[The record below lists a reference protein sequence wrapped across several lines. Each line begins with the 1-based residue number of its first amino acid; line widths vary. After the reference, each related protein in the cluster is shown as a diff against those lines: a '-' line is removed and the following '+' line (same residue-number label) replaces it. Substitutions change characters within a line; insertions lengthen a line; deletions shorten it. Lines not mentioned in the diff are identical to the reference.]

1 MKSPTILLLLALVS
15 CESRTYPLNLVE
27 APILPKDSTNL
38 VGLNVDGMSGLA
50 YQKDYFFFI
59 DHSRNSIHQVNK
71 FFEPIGTYSSIGRGP
86 GELNKPHSLST
97 TSTFLFVSDPS
108 QQKIF
113 RLGLDMTP
121 GIELVVPF
129 NPLSIFAVN
138 DSIVWAGTLNMEY
151 EDIYEINFST
161 KQTVRLKSTAIITHP
176 PEGIV
181 FHSSNKFGAVLR
193 YRQFSNRAEIF
204 QNNKL
209 ATSFLNS
216 TQPKTPNFTIKYDL
230 PFFNSKTHSA
240 AFLTESL
247 ACFLSGD
254 IGPRRQ
260 PIQCFDF
267 DGKLVSR
274 YVIPTPS
281 PFATYHDSLLY
292 TYSPETNHIYVYDLG
307 F

>member
-1 MKSPTILLLLALVS
+1 LA
-15 CESRTYPLNLVE
+15 PQND
-27 APILPKDSTNL
+27 I
-38 VGLNVDGMSGLA
+38 
-50 YQKDYFFFI
+50 FFFI
-59 DHSRNSIHQVNK
+59 DNRRNSIHQVNK
-71 FFEPIGTYSSIGRGP
+71 IFEPIRTYSSIGRGP
-86 GELNKPHSLST
+86 GELKKPHSLST
-97 TSTFLFVSDPS
+97 SSRFLFVTDPT

-113 RLGLDMTP
+113 RFSLDLKP

-129 NPLSIFAVN
+129 SPLSIFAIN
-138 DSIVWAGTLNMEY
+138 DSILWVGTLNMEY
-151 EDIYEINFST
+151 EDVFEINFST
-161 KQTVRLKSTAIITHP
+161 KLVVRLKSTAMITHP

-181 FHSSNKFGAVLR
+181 FHSSNKFGDVLR
-193 YRQFSNRAEIF
+193 YRQFSNRAEVF

-209 ATSFLNS
+209 VASFMNS
-216 TQPKTPNFTIKYDL
+216 TQPKTPNYTIKYDL
-230 PFFNSKTHSA
+230 PFFNSKTHAA

-267 DGKLVSR
+267 DGNLVSR

-292 TYSPETNHIYVYDLG
+292 TYSPETNHIYVYDFG